1 MITQKIDNEEEFLD
15 PNVNYSVLMNQIKN
29 RIQTLELDYQS
40 VKDPYIK
47 GIIKKEIISLRK
59 EFFDYLKVDFDLQ
72 HTIRSNPN
80 IYGGNNNE
88 DI

>member
-15 PNVNYSVLMNQIKN
+15 PNINYSVLMNQIKN
-29 RIQTLELDYQS
+29 RIQTLELDYQN
-40 VKDPYIK
+40 VEDHYIK

-72 HTIRSNPN
+72 HTIRSSPN